1 VILVDANILMYAAGT
16 DHTKKRP
23 SIAFLERAAGGQI
36 EAAIDAEILQEIL
49 HRYRAIRR
57 WQDGRAVFDMAR
69 RIFPTVFPINAEVLD
84 RTREILDEHDGL
96 MARDALHI
104 AVVEINDLV
113 GICSFDRDF
122 DLVPGLKRLDPR
134 P

>member
-16 DHTKKRP
+16 DHTNKRP

-113 GICSFDRDF
+113 GICSFDRDS
-122 DLVPGLKRLDPR
+122 DLVPGLKRLEPR

>member
-1 VILVDANILMYAAGT
+1 
-16 DHTKKRP
+16 
-23 SIAFLERAAGGQI
+23 
-36 EAAIDAEILQEIL
+36 
-49 HRYRAIRR
+49 
-57 WQDGRAVFDMAR
+57 MAR